1 RGRDADEPDRA
12 GWPLALTER
21 QRGVRERRSD
31 VRRSG
36 KRRAAREE
44 PELTGAVPLSELQL
58 EDDDSGAY
66 PVGTETA
73 RDGVGVRDDRGA
85 HGRIVAD
92 VGGERPLLA
101 VGLRGEVRVDVAR
114 VLAAGEPHEMLGSAH
129 PDARRERR
137 DAAA

>member
-1 RGRDADEPDRA
+1 EARDDGVERAVERDPAEPRAVGEERELPLVGADDARGRDADEPDRA
-12 GWPLALTER
+12 GRPLALPER
-21 QRGVRERRSD
+21 QRGVRERRSV

-44 PELTGAVPLSELQL
+44 PELAGPEPLGELQL

-85 HGRIVAD
+85 HGRIV
-92 VGGERPLLA
+92 
-101 VGLRGEVRVDVAR
+101 
-114 VLAAGEPHEMLGSAH
+114 
-129 PDARRERR
+129 
-137 DAAA
+137 